1 MSGRRNGR
9 GTATVRR
16 GATSWWGAARCRC
29 GRPRLCT
36 VDGQDIPL
44 ASYPA
49 LQDASLLN
57 EAALG
62 KVIDGVAQRQAH
74 ESYARDQPLPEDAQA
89 YGDSKSSI
97 SRRWIQAT
105 TAQLAAQMNRR
116 LDDRRYVAVLLDG
129 KGFGDHLLVTALGI
143 DAHGCKRV
151 LGIRDGGSEDEAV
164 CSALLQDL
172 MDRGLDVSGGVL
184 VVIDGGKGLA
194 AAVRAMWGQL
204 AVLGRCTE
212 HKKRNVLKHLPKSE
226 RKWVRKAL
234 WQAWHLPDVEQA
246 EQQLRELIAELE
258 PRWPDAAASLR
269 EGLAETLTCQRLGLP
284 RELLDVLGTTNL
296 IENAFATTE
305 SICHRVRRWRN
316 AAQAKRWAR
325 MALRK
330 AERGFH
336 PAAPPEVMARL
347 VEALDRHF
355 QLAVAV

>member
-1 MSGRRNGR
+1 
-9 GTATVRR
+9 
-16 GATSWWGAARCRC
+16 
-29 GRPRLCT
+29 
-36 VDGQDIPL
+36 
-44 ASYPA
+44 
-49 LQDASLLN
+49 
-57 EAALG
+57 
-62 KVIDGVAQRQAH
+62 
-74 ESYARDQPLPEDAQA
+74 
-89 YGDSKSSI
+89 
-97 SRRWIQAT
+97 
-105 TAQLAAQMNRR
+105 
-116 LDDRRYVAVLLDG
+116 
-129 KGFGDHLLVTALGI
+129 
-143 DAHGCKRV
+143 
-151 LGIRDGGSEDEAV
+151 
-164 CSALLQDL
+164 
-172 MDRGLDVSGGVL
+172 
-184 VVIDGGKGLA
+184 
-194 AAVRAMWGQL
+194 MWGQL

-325 MALRK
+325 MALLK